1 LPYPQFTGFSG
12 EDPPWANSIYNGLQ
26 IKAEKRFSH
35 GLQFLATYVWSKSID
50 DASST
55 SSNVTWLG
63 GITHLTDPNNFHLER
78 GLSTW
83 DIPSTLQFS
92 YTYELPVG
100 RGKPLLGHANAVVDA
115 FLGGWQTNGIWRFT
129 DGRPEILG
137 LSGGQGLPTYG
148 GQQPNLNGTLRCASS
163 NILQDYFANDAEVL
177 SVPPPFTLGTAART
191 DGSCRQPGWSNANLA
206 LFKEFPLRIIGEAGK
221 IQFRLESYNALNH
234 PMFSGP
240 NTTVNGGSFGLITS
254 TANNPREVQA
264 GLKIY
269 W

>member
-12 EDPPWANSIYNGLQ
+12 DDPPWANSIYNALQ

-35 GLQFLATYVWSKSID
+35 GLQFLVTYVWSKSID
-50 DASST
+50 DASTT
-55 SSNVTWLG
+55 SSNLTWLG
-63 GITHLTDPNNFHLER
+63 GITHLTDPNNLHLER

-100 RGKPLLGHANAVVDA
+100 RGKPLLGHANAVVNA
-115 FLGGWQTNGIWRFT
+115 FFGGWQTNGIWRIT

-137 LSGGQGLPTYG
+137 LSGGLSLPTYG

-163 NILQDYFANDAEVL
+163 NITVVVL
-177 SVPPPFTLGTAART
+177 ASLRAQRILRARY
-191 DGSCRQPGWSNANLA
+191 RQVGR
-206 LFKEFPLRIIGEAGK
+206 FIGEVSLSL
-221 IQFRLESYNALNH
+221 R
-234 PMFSGP
+234 
-240 NTTVNGGSFGLITS
+240 
-254 TANNPREVQA
+254 R
-264 GLKIY
+264 